1 MYLQTRSLP
10 DILSPSYLFFSLDRI
25 RRIGLVKTNKQVH
38 DEKVEAINSL
48 LQTIKIIAEQFDIQN
63 GGILQGLTTGLT
75 LSINSTF
82 AKNILEAR
90 IALSD
95 NSHFWSVK
103 YHPET
108 FTVLDTAEFDIE
120 GKRTG
125 DGQIFFRT
133 DKNFLTAIFDVTDE
147 IKQVKNWIHI

>member
-38 DEKVEAINSL
+38 DERVTAINML
-48 LQTIKIIAEQFDIQN
+48 LQTIKVIAVEFEIQN
-63 GGILQGLTTGLT
+63 GGTLQGLTTGLI

-82 AKNILEAR
+82 AENIREAR

-95 NSHFWSVK
+95 DSRFWSIK
-103 YHPET
+103 YHTES
-108 FTVLDTAEFDIE
+108 FQVLDTVKFDEKERLTGE
-120 GKRTG
+120 GK
-125 DGQIFFRT
+125 IYIRT
-133 DKNFLTAIFDVTDE
+133 DQSQLTAAQDAASE
-147 IKQVKNWIHI
+147 LSKVKNWIHN